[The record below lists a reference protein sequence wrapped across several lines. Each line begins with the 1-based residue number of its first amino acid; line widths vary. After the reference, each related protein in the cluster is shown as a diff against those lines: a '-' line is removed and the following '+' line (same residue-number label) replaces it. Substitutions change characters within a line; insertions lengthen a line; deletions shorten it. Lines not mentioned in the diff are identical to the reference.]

1 MIKKWG
7 RFAFCALVIS
17 LSFYTLPYHSLDSH
31 PIERTLSA
39 SLPQIDLNQ
48 TASLKLAFLGI
59 PSDYVNQSTLLSF
72 LPQTFDQFQY
82 PNPYTI
88 TWSLNYSFFFCPFP
102 QNISDSLLNNS
113 FRSGGETYFNTILLD
128 GLVPQ
133 TENLDSPKCGY
144 LLAFMWIPNATGHS
158 WFYVQERPD
167 LFLNRTDYINGVP
180 SQTWIFPS
188 NFGGLRRALYFDIS
202 ETMELA
208 PTQSTV
214 TSTIAE
220 LVSNSLGDMFH
231 NLLGSTDP
239 RWVEADLQNYQNY
252 TVRILWLN
260 GTGGQLPLEG
270 IPASFEDLMPWTNW
284 TLTIETRP
292 ADSELNDFIESQT
305 VELSPPATYSYLL
318 SNGTNFTIEAQRS
331 VLWNPL
337 ENSGENDP
345 VNQYFFNHVKD
356 YFGLTDLD
364 DKSVIPVVLL
374 QLDNDTAFG
383 GYFQGGV
390 SWFPHNVI
398 IVAFQGSVMTGL
410 GESGPVLLADL
421 LRHEIGHWLSLSHYS
436 SDYGSGY
443 PKIICPMS
451 FMLTNEFCAFSKDAR
466 ARMSFISFYD
476 ATIGLLSKN
485 QTKAAILEGEL
496 NDSLQSF
503 YDWDYTKAV
512 EGISSIHFSLDT
524 TPPNIVNVLQSPP
537 KDNVSPYDEVEVN
550 ATVTDDLSGVKRVTL
565 NYTCNNGT
573 WNAVD
578 MTNLEGN
585 IWNASIP
592 AFSAGTNVT
601 YAIIAEDN
609 FNNLITSQ
617 EMGLEYEY
625 HVIPE
630 FSIFLILPGLIAAT
644 LLATVT
650 RRRRNSK
657 SLKS

>member
-1 MIKKWG
+1 MG
-7 RFAFCALVIS
+7 LFVFGETVCT
-17 LSFYTLPYHSLDSH
+17 FNLPE
-31 PIERTLSA
+31 INM
-39 SLPQIDLNQ
+39 NQ
-48 TASLKLAFLGI
+48 TANTKLAFLGV
-59 PSDYVNQSTLLSF
+59 PSEYINQSQLLSL
-72 LPQTFDQFQY
+72 LPQTFEQF
-82 PNPYTI
+82 PYLSTI
-88 TWSLNYSFFFCPFP
+88 TWTLNFSIASYPFP
-102 QNISDSLLNNS
+102 GNVSDSLRNNA
-113 FRSGGETYFNTILLD
+113 FYSGGSAYFNITLLD
-128 GLVPQ
+128 TLLSQFQDPAIP
-133 TENLDSPKCGY
+133 ECGY
-144 LLAFMWIPNATGHS
+144 LLVFMWIPNATGHS

-202 ETMELA
+202 EMMELA

-214 TSTIAE
+214 TSTIAHI
-220 LVSNSLGDMFH
+220 VNNSLGDMFH
-231 NLLGSTDP
+231 NLLGATDS
-239 RWVEADLQNYQNY
+239 RMIAADLQNYQNY
-252 TVRILWLN
+252 TVRLLWLN
-260 GTGGQLPLEG
+260 GTGGQLPVED

-284 TLTIETRP
+284 TMTIETRP
-292 ADSELNDFIESQT
+292 ADSELNNFLESQT
-305 VELSPPATYSYLL
+305 VELSTPATYSYLL
-318 SNGTNFTIEAQRS
+318 SNGTSFTIEAQRN

-364 DKSVIPVVLL
+364 DKSVIPVVFL

-383 GYFQGGV
+383 GGFQGGV

-398 IVAFQGSVMTGL
+398 IIVFQGSVMTGL

-421 LRHEIGHWLSLSHYS
+421 LRHEIGHWLSLSHYPAN
-436 SDYGSGY
+436 YASGY

-451 FMLTNEFCAFSKDAR
+451 FMLTNEFSAFSKDAR
-466 ARMSFISFYD
+466 ERMSFISFYN

-485 QTKAAILEGEL
+485 QTEAAILEGEL
-496 NDSLQSF
+496 NNSLQSF

-512 EGISSIHFSLDT
+512 EAISSIYFSLAT
-524 TPPNIVNVLQSPP
+524 IPPNIANVLQSPS

-550 ATVTDDLSGVKRVTL
+550 ATVTDDTSGVKRVTL
-565 NYTCNNGT
+565 NYTNQNGT
-573 WNAVD
+573 WNAID

-592 AFSAGTNVT
+592 AFPAGTNVT
-601 YAIIAEDN
+601 YAITAEDN
-609 FNNLITSQ
+609 FNNLVTSQ
-617 EMGLEYEY
+617 EMGLEYQY

-630 FSIFLILPGLIAAT
+630 FSIFLILPSLIAAT

-657 SLKS
+657 PPSKVRKRGELQEN

>member
-1 MIKKWG
+1 MTNK
-7 RFAFCALVIS
+7 LVCSWLCDLVLILLLFEATYQS
-17 LSFYTLPYHSLDSH
+17 MGLFVVGETVCTFNLPE
-31 PIERTLSA
+31 INM
-39 SLPQIDLNQ
+39 NQ
-48 TASLKLAFLGI
+48 TANMKLAFLGV
-59 PSDYVNQSTLLSF
+59 PSEYINQSQLLSLLPQTVGQFPYPSTITWALNFSLASYPFPGNVSDSLRNNAFYSGGSAYFNITLLDTLLS
-72 LPQTFDQFQY
+72 QFQD
-82 PNPYTI
+82 PAIPE
-88 TWSLNYSFFFCPFP
+88 CGC
-102 QNISDSLLNNS
+102 LL
-113 FRSGGETYFNTILLD
+113 
-128 GLVPQ
+128 V
-133 TENLDSPKCGY
+133 
-144 LLAFMWIPNATGHS
+144 FMWIPNATCHS

-180 SQTWIFPS
+180 SQTWVFPS
-188 NFGGLRRALYFDIS
+188 NFGGLRRALYFDMS

-214 TSTIAE
+214 TSTIVE
-220 LVSNSLGDMFH
+220 LVNNSLGDMFH
-231 NLLGSTDP
+231 NLLGATDS
-239 RWVEADLQNYQNY
+239 RMIAADLQNYQNY

-260 GTGGQLPLEG
+260 GTGGQLQVEG
-270 IPASFEDLMPWTNW
+270 IKESFEDLMPWTNW
-284 TLTIETRP
+284 TMTIETRP
-292 ADSELNDFIESQT
+292 ADNALNDFIESQT
-305 VELSPPATYSYLL
+305 AELSTAATYSYLL
-318 SNGTNFTIEAQRS
+318 SNGTSFTIEAQRN
-331 VLWNPL
+331 VLWNPF

-364 DKSVIPVVLL
+364 YKSVIPVVLL

-383 GYFQGGV
+383 RSFQGGV

-466 ARMSFISFYD
+466 ARMSFMSFYD
-476 ATIGLLSKN
+476 ATIGLLSKT
-485 QTKAAILEGEL
+485 QAKAAILEGEL

-512 EGISSIHFSLDT
+512 EAISSIYFSLDT
-524 TPPNIVNVLQSPP
+524 SPPNVVNVLQSPS
-537 KDNVSPYDEVEVN
+537 KDNVSPSDEVEVN
-550 ATVTDDLSGVKRVTL
+550 ATVTDDISGVKRVTL
-565 NYTCNNGT
+565 NYTNQNGT
-573 WNAVD
+573 WKAID
-578 MTNLEGN
+578 MTNIEGN
-585 IWNASIP
+585 IWNAMIP
-592 AFSAGTNVT
+592 AFPYGTNVT

-609 FNNLITSQ
+609 FNNLIASQ
-617 EMGLEYEY
+617 EMGLEYQY

-630 FSIFLILPGLIAAT
+630 FAVFLVLPSLIIAT